1 MWKEEMTASKPP
13 ERHTF
18 LAFCTEIN
26 HDQIEPVKHPTS
38 LINEFVSRALW

>member
-1 MWKEEMTASKPP
+1 MWKEEMMARKPP

-26 HDQIEPVKHPTS
+26 HDQIEPDKHS
-38 LINEFVSRALW
+38 IFLMNEFARGALW